1 MVSKVLYLLESFMF
15 LSINHIIQLVC
26 FALLLS
32 CGQML
37 FKYTAETTPQLSSV
51 SGLFALFLNVWFWL
65 SLVLYGSATLLWI
78 YILQQIPLSMAYP
91 FVALGFV
98 VVPIASWALFNEQ
111 INIFYLA
118 GVAFIICGLVIITTM
133 AQK

>member
-1 MVSKVLYLLESFMF
+1 MS

-37 FKYTAETTPQLSSV
+37 FKYTAASTPQLTSFSSF
-51 SGLFALFLNVWFWL
+51 FALFLNIWFWI
-65 SLVLYGSATLLWI
+65 SIFLYGSATLLWI
-78 YILQQIPLSMAYP
+78 YILQQIPLSIAYP

-98 VVPIASWALFNEQ
+98 VVPLGSWALFNEQ
-111 INIFYLA
+111 INLYYAA

-133 AQK
+133 VQK